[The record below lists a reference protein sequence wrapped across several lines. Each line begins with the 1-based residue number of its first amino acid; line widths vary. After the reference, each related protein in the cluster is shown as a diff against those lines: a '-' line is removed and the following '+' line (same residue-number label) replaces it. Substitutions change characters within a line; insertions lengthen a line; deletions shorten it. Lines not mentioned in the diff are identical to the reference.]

1 MNILLRHEIIISI
14 KIRYIPLTAGGNANL
29 SIWQYSY
36 TMKLISL
43 REKSQFMQGGTYKD
57 NHLWKGEHDDT
68 MRDKGGTLPPF
79 TVHPFVLFPL
89 MPPYVTLAVLTRIL
103 SALAS
108 LIPLIFI
115 SSFFGA

>member
-43 REKSQFMQGGTYKD
+43 RENPNLCKEAHTKIITSG
-57 NHLWKGEHDDT
+57 KGNT
-68 MRDKGGTLPPF
+68 MTP
-79 TVHPFVLFPL
+79 
-89 MPPYVTLAVLTRIL
+89 
-103 SALAS
+103 
-108 LIPLIFI
+108 
-115 SSFFGA
+115 